1 MPAYYAHEN
10 YAQAQPAAGS
20 PDYYHYYSG
29 GAPGPPTSRLQFQQQ
44 SSFYPTPDEHAS
56 NPYPHGR
63 QVSPYRG
70 RPQSLPPSARRRRTC
85 RELRDSSPLDKARH
99 LIDNAF
105 TNSNTG
111 LGVGVL
117 GAIVGGLAAREARE
131 ATAHRSQSHGRH
143 GNDKGPLV
151 YTIIGAAVG
160 GLAANA
166 LEKRI
171 EIARVKIAA
180 KEDAWERK
188 WGRDARGRR
197 ISRDDDDEEEE
208 EEEEEEEDEDDDDDR
223 DRLLSRRRSSGAL
236 YYDDANGVVVNA
248 RSGR

>member
-1 MPAYYAHEN
+1 MPACYAPEN

-20 PDYYHYYSG
+20 PDYYYYSSSG
-29 GAPGPPTSRLQFQQQ
+29 GAPVPPTSRLQFQQQ
-44 SSFYPTPDEHAS
+44 SSFYPSPDDYAS

-63 QVSPYRG
+63 QLSPYRG
-70 RPQSLPPSARRRRTC
+70 RPQSLPSSARRGRNC

-99 LIDNAF
+99 LIDNTF

-117 GAIVGGLAAREARE
+117 GAIVGGLVARE
-131 ATAHRSQSHGRH
+131 ATAHRSRSHGRH
-143 GNDKGPLV
+143 GNDKGPLAS
-151 YTIIGAAVG
+151 TLIGAAVG
-160 GLAANA
+160 GLTANA

-171 EIARVKIAA
+171 EVARVKIAA

-188 WGRDARGRR
+188 WGRDSRGRR
-197 ISRDDDDEEEE
+197 ISRDDDEED
-208 EEEEEEEDEDDDDDR
+208 EEDEDNDDDNR
-223 DRLLSRRRSSGAL
+223 DRLSSRQRSSGAV
-236 YYDDANGVVVNA
+236 YYDDANAVVVNA